1 MTQTET
7 ETVTI
12 IINEAAYGK
21 ERAWN
26 ALRLAMAMMT
36 KGVKVNIFLLED
48 GVTVAKRGQRP
59 PEGYY
64 NLEKMLTQLIQNG
77 TKVRACST
85 CLQARGLSQTDLVP
99 GAEEGKILDL
109 VEWVK
114 ESRSVLS
121 F

>member
-1 MTQTET
+1 MAAT

-36 KGVKVNIFLLED
+36 KDMKVNIFLLED
-48 GVTVAKRGQRP
+48 GVTVAKKGQRP

-64 NLEKMLTQLIQNG
+64 NLEKMLAQLIRNG
-77 TKVRACST
+77 AKVRACGT
-85 CLQARGLSQTDLVP
+85 CLQARGLSQNDLVP
-99 GAEEGKILDL
+99 GVEVGKILDL
-109 VEWVK
+109 VEWIK
-114 ESRSVLS
+114 ESKSVLS

>member
-1 MTQTET
+1 MTET

-26 ALRLAMAMMT
+26 ALRLAMAVMT

-48 GVTVAKRGQRP
+48 RVTVAKREQRP

-64 NLEKMLTQLIQNG
+64 NLEKMLAQLIQNG
-77 TKVRACST
+77 ARVRACIT
-85 CLQARGLSQTDLVP
+85 CLQARGLNRDDLVP
-99 GAEEGKILDL
+99 GAEAGKLLDL
-109 VEWVK
+109 AEWVR
-114 ESRSVLS
+114 ESKSVLS

>member
-1 MTQTET
+1 MTET

-12 IINEAAYGK
+12 ILNEAAYGK

-36 KGVKVNIFLLED
+36 KGVKVNVFLLED
-48 GVTVAKRGQRP
+48 GVTVAKKGQRP

-64 NLEKMLTQLIQNG
+64 NLEKMLAQLVQNG
-77 TKVRACST
+77 ARVRACTT
-85 CLQARGLSQTDLVP
+85 CLQARGLSQNDLVP
-99 GAEEGKILDL
+99 GVEVGKLLDL
-109 VEWVK
+109 VEWIR
-114 ESRSVLS
+114 ESKSVLS

>member
-1 MTQTET
+1 MVET

-36 KGVKVNIFLLED
+36 RDMKVNIFLLED
-48 GVTVAKRGQRP
+48 GVTVAKKGQRP

-64 NLEKMLTQLIQNG
+64 NLEKMLAQLIQSG
-77 TKVRACST
+77 AKVRACTT
-85 CLQARGLSQTDLVP
+85 CLQARGISQDDLVQ
-99 GAEEGKILDL
+99 GTEAGKILDL
-109 VEWVK
+109 VEWIR
-114 ESRSVLS
+114 ESKSVLS

>member
-1 MTQTET
+1 MET

-12 IINEAAYGK
+12 ILNETAYGK

-36 KGVKVNIFLLED
+36 KDMKVKIFLLED
-48 GVTVAKRGQRP
+48 GVSVAKKGQRP

-64 NLEKMLTQLIQNG
+64 NLEKMLTQLVQNG
-77 TKVRACST
+77 AKVRACST
-85 CLQARGLSQTDLVP
+85 CLQARGLSQSELV
-99 GAEEGKILDL
+99 EGVEAGKLLDL

-114 ESRSVLS
+114 ESKKVLS

>member
-1 MTQTET
+1 MET

-36 KGVKVNIFLLED
+36 KDMKVNIFLLED
-48 GVTVAKRGQRP
+48 GVSVAKKGQRP

-64 NLEKMLTQLIQNG
+64 NLEKMLVQLIQG
-77 TKVRACST
+77 GAQVRACVT
-85 CLQARGLSQTDLVP
+85 CLQARGMNRDDLVS
-99 GAEEGKILDL
+99 GVEVGKILDL
-109 VEWVK
+109 VEWIK
-114 ESRSVLS
+114 ESKSVLS

>member
-1 MTQTET
+1 MTET

-36 KGVKVNIFLLED
+36 RDMNVNIFLLED
-48 GVTVAKRGQRP
+48 GVTVAKKDQRP

-64 NLEKMLTQLIQNG
+64 NLEKMLTQLIQSG
-77 TKVRACST
+77 ARVRACST
-85 CLQARGLSQTDLVP
+85 CLQARGLDKDDLVP
-99 GAEEGKILDL
+99 GAEAGKILDL
-109 VEWVK
+109 VQWVR
-114 ESRSVLS
+114 ESKSVLS

>member
-1 MTQTET
+1 MP

-12 IINEAAYGK
+12 VINEAAYGK

-26 ALRLAMAMMT
+26 ALRLAQAMIIAD
-36 KGVKVNIFLLED
+36 VNVNIFLLED
-48 GVTVAKRGQRP
+48 GVSIAKKGQRP

-64 NLEKMLTQLIQNG
+64 NLEKMLGELIKRG
-77 TKVRACST
+77 VKVRACGT
-85 CLQARGLSQTDLVP
+85 CTRARGLSQDDLVD
-99 GAEEGKILDL
+99 GVEVGKIFDL
-109 VEWVK
+109 VDWVK

>member
-1 MTQTET
+1 MTET

-12 IINEAAYGK
+12 VINEAAYGK

-36 KGVKVNIFLLED
+36 KDVKVNIFLLED
-48 GVTVAKRGQRP
+48 GVTVAKKGQLP

-64 NLEKMLTQLIQNG
+64 NLEKMLAQLVQRG
-77 TKVRACST
+77 TKVRACGT
-85 CLQARGLSQTDLVP
+85 CLQARGLNQNDLVP
-99 GAEEGKILDL
+99 GVETGKILDL
-109 VEWVK
+109 VEWIK
-114 ESRSVLS
+114 ESKSVLS

>member
-1 MTQTET
+1 VET
-7 ETVTI
+7 EIVTI
-12 IINEAAYGK
+12 VINEAAYGK

-36 KGVKVNIFLLED
+36 RGIKVNIFLLED
-48 GVTVAKRGQRP
+48 GVTVAKKGQRP

-77 TKVRACST
+77 ANVRACST
-85 CLQARGLSQTDLVP
+85 CLQARGMSQNELVL
-99 GAEEGKILDL
+99 GAEVGKMLDL
-109 VEWVK
+109 VEWIK
-114 ESRSVLS
+114 ESKSVLS